1 MRSNLEYFGTLCLIK
16 KQNLGFIF
24 FQGLHD
30 LLFAKNQSTL
40 NKNASITRESSSNK
54 QARPFVPIRDF
65 PPWMNVF
72 VIIISTVGKR
82 SSSLGNVMPLSN
94 ETF

>member
-40 NKNASITRESSSNK
+40 NKNASVTRKSSSNK

-65 PPWMNVF
+65 PP
-72 VIIISTVGKR
+72 
-82 SSSLGNVMPLSN
+82 LN
-94 ETF
+94 ECFCHHHQHSWKA